1 MIPNLLLTKLAKDRP
16 SEAME
21 TLNNGQQLAI
31 TPYVFAT
38 CQTISTTKKT
48 LSVWYQY
55 KKRRHIVFRL
65 TALQINNKVKI
76 KVTSR
81 IAAVDRLTAAL
92 IATIWEDL
100 DDVLSHEDKIIEA
113 ELVLDEA
120 FRRGIGWHTKYSP
133 PSEP

>member
-1 MIPNLLLTKLAKDRP
+1 
-16 SEAME
+16 
-21 TLNNGQQLAI
+21 
-31 TPYVFAT
+31 
-38 CQTISTTKKT
+38 
-48 LSVWYQY
+48 
-55 KKRRHIVFRL
+55 L